1 MGNDVFRVQ
10 VKSVHK
16 PLESLFYTS
25 NMPVLPKD
33 GDYLYVEENGHNHQ
47 YIIDRKDWVV
57 SSQDGNNVCLIVI
70 WVSDPNLSK

>member
-16 PLESLFYTS
+16 PFESLFYTS

-33 GDYLYVEENGHNHQ
+33 GDYLYVEENGNNHQ
-47 YIIDRKDWVV
+47 YIVDRKDWVV

>member
-10 VKSVHK
+10 VKSIHK
-16 PLESLFYTS
+16 PMDSLFYTS

-33 GDYLYVEENGHNHQ
+33 GDYFYIEENGYNHQ

-57 SSQDGNNVCLIVI
+57 SNQDGNNVCLIVI
-70 WVSDPNLSK
+70 WVRDPNLSK

>member
-1 MGNDVFRVQ
+1 MFRVQ

-16 PLESLFYTS
+16 PFESLFYTS

-33 GDYLYVEENGHNHQ
+33 GDYLYVEENGNNHQ
-47 YIIDRKDWVV
+47 YIVDRKDWVV